1 MVVNMNRITV
11 VCEGEQ
17 KNIDNELL
25 FQKILAIAST
35 DQVEL
40 ESDLCFELKSQL
52 ASLFNKEGLINTK
65 NKPALAEALP
75 KLQWKTCQTVKLIYQ
90 HYVNYVNGKLCWMA
104 IQMK

>member
-25 FQKILAIAST
+25 FQKILATAST

-52 ASLFNKEGLINTK
+52 ASF
-65 NKPALAEALP
+65 
-75 KLQWKTCQTVKLIYQ
+75 
-90 HYVNYVNGKLCWMA
+90 
-104 IQMK
+104 IQQRRLN

>member
-1 MVVNMNRITV
+1 MVVNMSRITV
-11 VCEGEQ
+11 ECEGEQ
-17 KNIDNELL
+17 KNIDNEML

-65 NKPALAEALP
+65 NKLCPSYSG
-75 KLQWKTCQTVKLIYQ
+75 KRVKRLS
-90 HYVNYVNGKLCWMA
+90 
-104 IQMK
+104 